1 MFILIL
7 VIFSTHC
14 RHYAG
19 TSHFVQMCSKQ
30 DSEVIKVTA
39 CDFSRCI
46 CFLNY
51 SGHSF
56 LYRRCKPCH
65 LFTVALDDQL
75 NSPVLQITDV
85 TINVIRSRLH
95 LCSMSKSD
103 ALNPSCKYHSVPNH
117 VAAFS
122 TKNTSILLRLTAD
135 DCICVIVTHK
145 ITELTKGRSSTKKN
159 WPRQCFFMVCTN
171 HNDIDAW
178 LRPAVLFATCNY
190 LVKSFACTAVF
201 RRTTAAVHGTW

>member
-1 MFILIL
+1 
-7 VIFSTHC
+7 
-14 RHYAG
+14 
-19 TSHFVQMCSKQ
+19 MCSKQ
-30 DSEVIKVTA
+30 DREVSKLTA
-39 CDFSRCI
+39 CDFRRCI

-65 LFTVALDDQL
+65 LFTVALDYQL

-85 TINVIRSRLH
+85 TINVIRSCLH

-117 VAAFS
+117 VASLFRI
-122 TKNTSILLRLTAD
+122 SIRLFLQRLTAD
-135 DCICVIVTHK
+135 NSICVIVTHK
-145 ITELTKGRSSTKKN
+145 IVELTKGRSSTKKN
-159 WPRQCFFMVCTN
+159 LPRQCFFMVYTN

-190 LVKSFACTAVF
+190 LAKLSAFPALFTCATAPPVLSSNGLAL
-201 RRTTAAVHGTW
+201 TALHGTSQSLRWWHFAR